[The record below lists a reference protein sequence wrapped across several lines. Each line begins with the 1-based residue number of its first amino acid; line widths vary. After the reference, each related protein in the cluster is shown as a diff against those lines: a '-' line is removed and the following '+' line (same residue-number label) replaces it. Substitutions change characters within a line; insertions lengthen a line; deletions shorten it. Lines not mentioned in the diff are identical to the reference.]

1 MTAHVST
8 IIRGLTIRDRSSIVL
23 AMNLLR
29 PERRAAVINALV
41 ERNSIRSIE
50 RMTGINRNTIMRW
63 GLIIG
68 EGCQRFLSDR
78 MHNIPSRRVQVDEIW
93 TFVGVKQA
101 RLNGNHNHSEMGD
114 QYVFVSLDADS
125 KLVISHTVGKR
136 DAEMTW
142 YFIHELKER
151 LANRVQLTSDGFRA
165 YIPAVEDP
173 FGANVDFA
181 QLVKVYGQE
190 RKRHDNGEWY
200 SPVRVMAAIPTP
212 INRRPDTRWVSTS
225 FVERQNLTMR
235 MQIRRLTRLTNAF
248 SKKLRNLKAAV
259 ALYFAHYN
267 FVRVHGTLRCTP
279 AMETGLTDHIWSLE
293 ELIGQA
299 MSN

>member
-1 MTAHVST
+1 MNTLSMEQKVKIVS
-8 IIRGLTIRDRSSIVL
+8 
-23 AMNLLR
+23 
-29 PERRAAVINALV
+29 ALV
-41 ERNSIRSIE
+41 EGNSIRSIE
-50 RMTGINRNTIMRW
+50 RMTGVHRDTVMRL
-63 GLIIG
+63 GLRVG
-68 EGCQRFLSDR
+68 EGCARFLDAKMRNVCS
-78 MHNIPSRRVQVDEIW
+78 HRVQVDEIW

-101 RLNGNHNHSEMGD
+101 RLNGNHNHSDMGD

-125 KLVISHTVGKR
+125 KLVISHMVGKR

-142 YFIHELKER
+142 YFIRDLKER

-165 YIPAVEDP
+165 YIPAVEDA

-190 RKRHDNGEWY
+190 RKRHDNREWY

-212 INRRPDTRWVSTS
+212 INGRPDTRWVSTS

-267 FVRVHGTLRCTP
+267 FVRIHGTLRCTP
-279 AMETGLTDHIWSLE
+279 AIASGITDHLWNLE
-293 ELIGQA
+293 ELMGQA